1 MARDANDPPVVAP
14 GRGLERDANSR
25 SSALLLRREPA
36 LPPALDLRNAPSDA
50 FALGIQGHT
59 NIARGDKPVICCC
72 GNPKEYGIWLTPV
85 GIERRNAETGEWKR
99 FPFPEAR
106 RWKVN
111 AGHTE
116 NFYLKPPDSNG
127 PWRVVF
133 ECSRVMTLTEKLEQA
148 IRTVLQGTK
157 TAVPG
162 RVAANPK
169 FETRTQDMMGV
180 DFAPADSLEPIPDR
194 SSGSKVE

>member
-1 MARDANDPPVVAP
+1 MKRRYLIA
-14 GRGLERDANSR
+14 GLTLGTLAG
-25 SSALLLRREPA
+25 ALVIGWPRKPA
-36 LPPALDLRNAPSDA
+36 LPPPPDLRNAPSDA

-59 NIARGDKPVICCC
+59 NDARGNKLVICFFA
-72 GNPKEYGIWLTPV
+72 NPKEYGICLIPV
-85 GIERRNAETGEWKR
+85 GIEKRKAETGEWKQ

-106 RWKVN
+106 RRKVRP
-111 AGHTE
+111 GHTE

-180 DFAPADSLEPIPDR
+180 DFAPADSLEPIPSR
-194 SSGSKVE
+194 SSGSKAE